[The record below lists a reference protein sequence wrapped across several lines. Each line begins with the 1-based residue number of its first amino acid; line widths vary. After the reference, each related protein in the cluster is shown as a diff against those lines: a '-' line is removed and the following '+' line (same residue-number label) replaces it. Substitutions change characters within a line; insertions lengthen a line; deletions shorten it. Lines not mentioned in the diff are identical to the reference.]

1 MQSGRA
7 KRPDRD
13 HTADSESLYFSPRRN
28 GSAVRRQYSLLYSFF
43 KEDGSELDWLIKTV
57 MSKSG
62 YLLDVSLSPEGTQ
75 VMVSNV
81 YLQDGIMGNRVA
93 FYNFSEYGK
102 SYPDRL
108 EAVLRR

>member
-1 MQSGRA
+1 
-7 KRPDRD
+7 
-13 HTADSESLYFSPRRN
+13 
-28 GSAVRRQYSLLYSFF
+28 
-43 KEDGSELDWLIKTV
+43 

-108 EAVLRR
+108 VGGFEEMKGQCDSKSAFLR